1 MLSEKIYPNGINQTV
16 SDDISPDVAYSCR
29 ESGEELKK
37 LEGKLADL
45 GSALS
50 AQYEERSYSGVI
62 DVMNRIDVLIEDI
75 RELQN
80 NVYDTMKCRRLG
92 GLVRNA

>member
-1 MLSEKIYPNGINQTV
+1 MLSEKIYPNGINPTV

-29 ESGEELKK
+29 ENGEELKK
-37 LEGKLADL
+37 LDGKLADL

-50 AQYEERSYSGVI
+50 AQYEERSYTGVI

-80 NVYDTMKCRRLG
+80 NVYDTMNEEMRQTGRIG
-92 GLVRNA
+92 A

>member
-50 AQYEERSYSGVI
+50 AQYEERSYTGVI
-62 DVMNRIDVLIEDI
+62 AVMNRIDVLIEDI

-80 NVYDTMKCRRLG
+80 NVYDTMNEEMRQSGRIG
-92 GLVRNA
+92 A

>member
-50 AQYEERSYSGVI
+50 AQYEERSYTGVI
-62 DVMNRIDVLIEDI
+62 AVMNRIDVLIEDI

-80 NVYDTMKCRRLG
+80 NVYDTMNEEMRQTGRIG
-92 GLVRNA
+92 A

>member
-50 AQYEERSYSGVI
+50 AQYEERSYTGVI

-80 NVYDTMKCRRLG
+80 NVYDTMDEEMRQTGRIG
-92 GLVRNA
+92 A

>member
-50 AQYEERSYSGVI
+50 AQYEERSYTGVI
-62 DVMNRIDVLIEDI
+62 AVMNRIDVLIEDI

-80 NVYDTMKCRRLG
+80 NVYDTMNEEMQY
-92 GLVRNA
+92 RN

>member
-37 LEGKLADL
+37 LEGKLQTLA
-45 GSALS
+45 
-50 AQYEERSYSGVI
+50 RHCRHNMRNGV
-62 DVMNRIDVLIEDI
+62 
-75 RELQN
+75 
-80 NVYDTMKCRRLG
+80 TP
-92 GLVRNA
+92 A

>member
-1 MLSEKIYPNGINQTV
+1 MLSEKIYPNGINKTV

-50 AQYEERSYSGVI
+50 AQYEERSYTGVI
-62 DVMNRIDVLIEDI
+62 AVMNRIDVLIEDI

-80 NVYDTMKCRRLG
+80 NVYDTMNEEMRQTGRIG
-92 GLVRNA
+92 A

>member
-29 ESGEELKK
+29 ENGEELKK

-50 AQYEERSYSGVI
+50 AQYEERSYTGVI
-62 DVMNRIDVLIEDI
+62 EVMNRIDVLIEDI

-80 NVYDTMKCRRLG
+80 NVYDTMNEEMRQTGRIG
-92 GLVRNA
+92 A